1 MSKRRRGSDMFSREA
16 FLARLASKAEAR
28 ENINNI
34 ANFGS
39 AKNLRLS
46 QLLEE
51 KNEIAEEPMI
61 FILSTKLTTKGLMTL
76 AIAIK
81 HVPARYSQEGHDEF
95 TVNLRLYAI
104 GTAPL

>member
-1 MSKRRRGSDMFSREA
+1 LHQRPRG
-16 FLARLASKAEAR
+16 EAR

-39 AKNLRLS
+39 AKNLRLF

-61 FILSTKLTTKGLMTL
+61 FILSTKLTTK
-76 AIAIK
+76 
-81 HVPARYSQEGHDEF
+81 
-95 TVNLRLYAI
+95 LRD
-104 GTAPL
+104 

>member
-1 MSKRRRGSDMFSREA
+1 
-16 FLARLASKAEAR
+16 
-28 ENINNI
+28 
-34 ANFGS
+34 
-39 AKNLRLS
+39 
-46 QLLEE
+46 
-51 KNEIAEEPMI
+51 
-61 FILSTKLTTKGLMTL
+61 MTL